1 MGQQAVWRRSWA
13 VHVRMRATMPE
24 QWANLR
30 EISAQQC
37 SAFVRQFSLTN
48 PKRREAKESL
58 QQRKWD
64 RGRGKP
70 QSRGCGTPEVAKAP
84 YTRTTRRWHPPPPA
98 WGPPSQL
105 LRPQQPA
112 DFSIFQ
118 GSLHSAHVIKTSKD
132 TCTLIEPLYH
142 TLPERVEHLHVASH
156 AFAYC
161 SLIQS
166 NAQRCGSTRLFVH
179 SSPGQQAQVAT
190 RAVLIHVLWL
200 QEVHELVKVIHQYAV
215 LQHKRANPQPNIQV
229 LQCCM
234 ASCNTSRM
242 ELSLNCHCNHPRV
255 QYFRAVR
262 SLVLQDWTRAQ
273 SLKDSHVWNCQISL
287 RNQSVQQQ
295 HDSGSEQAV

>member
-1 MGQQAVWRRSWA
+1 M
-13 VHVRMRATMPE
+13 HVRMRATMPE

-200 QEVHELVKVIHQYAV
+200 QEVHELVKVSINMQCCSTSERTLSLTSKSCSAAWP
-215 LQHKRANPQPNIQV
+215 LQHIAHGIVIELPLQPPARAV
-229 LQCCM
+229 FSCCTI
-234 ASCNTSRM
+234 TSTAGLDTCSIFER
-242 ELSLNCHCNHPRV
+242 LPRV
-255 QYFRAVR
+255 ELPDIPEKPKRTTA
-262 SLVLQDWTRAQ
+262 A
-273 SLKDSHVWNCQISL
+273 
-287 RNQSVQQQ
+287 
-295 HDSGSEQAV
+295 